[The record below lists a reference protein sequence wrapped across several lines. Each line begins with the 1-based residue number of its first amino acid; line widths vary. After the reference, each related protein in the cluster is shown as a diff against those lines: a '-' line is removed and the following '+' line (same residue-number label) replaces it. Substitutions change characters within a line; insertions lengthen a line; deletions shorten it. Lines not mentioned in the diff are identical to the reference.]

1 MFCPV
6 TNRARSEH
14 KKTTTSATSSGS
26 PTRPTGV
33 PLTKRSSWSGMY
45 WNQGAVMAVRI
56 MPGETEFTLI
66 DGPYSRAADAV
77 SAATAALLAE

>member
-1 MFCPV
+1 
-6 TNRARSEH
+6 
-14 KKTTTSATSSGS
+14 
-26 PTRPTGV
+26 
-33 PLTKRSSWSGMY
+33 MY

-56 MPGETEFTLI
+56 MPGETELTLI